1 MINKNLL
8 RKEGKNMEK
17 NIDVLESWLKEQQS
31 EVAFI
36 TEPENIAYFTGYHS
50 DPHERVLGL
59 LVFSDHPPFLFTPG
73 LEVEDAKTSGWK
85 HDVYGYSDT
94 EDPFQIIAR
103 EIQARVQKP
112 TKIAVEKNHITL
124 DRFEQLSG
132 KFAGTSFIPIEH
144 KIQMIRL
151 VKTEDELKILKEA
164 ALLADYAVQV
174 GVDEIAEGKTE
185 AEIVAKIEFE
195 MKKKGVS
202 KMSFDTMVLTGKNGA
217 LPHGTPGDTKIKK
230 GDLVLFDLGVVHK
243 GYCSDITRTVAF
255 GEITDEQKKI
265 YDTVLDAQQKAIAKV
280 RAGVPAKELDITA
293 RDTIRAAGYGEFFPH
308 RLGHGLGASV
318 HEFPSITETNEMPLS
333 ENMVFTIEPGIYVPG
348 VAGVRIEDDIVV
360 TKDGYE
366 ILTEFPKEL
375 LVIE

>member
-1 MINKNLL
+1 
-8 RKEGKNMEK
+8 MER
-17 NIDVLESWLKEQQS
+17 LATLK
-31 EVAFI
+31 
-36 TEPENIAYFTGYHS
+36 
-50 DPHERVLGL
+50 L
-59 LVFSDHPPFLFTPG
+59 
-73 LEVEDAKTSGWK
+73 
-85 HDVYGYSDT
+85 
-94 EDPFQIIAR
+94 
-103 EIQARVQKP
+103 
-112 TKIAVEKNHITL
+112 
-124 DRFEQLSG
+124 
-132 KFAGTSFIPIEH
+132 
-144 KIQMIRL
+144 
-151 VKTEDELKILKEA
+151 
-164 ALLADYAVQV
+164 
-174 GVDEIAEGKTE
+174 
-185 AEIVAKIEFE
+185 
-195 MKKKGVS
+195 
-202 KMSFDTMVLTGKNGA
+202 
-217 LPHGTPGDTKIKK
+217 KK